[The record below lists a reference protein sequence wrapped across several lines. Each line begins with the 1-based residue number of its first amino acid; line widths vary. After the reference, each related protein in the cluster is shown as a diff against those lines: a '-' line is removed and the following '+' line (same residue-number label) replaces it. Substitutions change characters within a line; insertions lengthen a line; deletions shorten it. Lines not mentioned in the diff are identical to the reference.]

1 LLIAA
6 LFRFSA
12 VLVVVVVFIDEL
24 GVMAKQME
32 QPASTG
38 GPEVFIVLF
47 QTQTELSFI
56 SFFGK
61 VLQQRSSAPARLSHE
76 QRSVTGEACLSA
88 DSAEY
93 DVRLLLVETGRHV
106 AGPLALWLLLGSEL
120 L

>member
-1 LLIAA
+1 M
-6 LFRFSA
+6 
-12 VLVVVVVFIDEL
+12 VFIDEL

-38 GPEVFIVLF
+38 GP
-47 QTQTELSFI
+47 
-56 SFFGK
+56 
-61 VLQQRSSAPARLSHE
+61 
-76 QRSVTGEACLSA
+76 

>member
-1 LLIAA
+1 M
-6 LFRFSA
+6 
-12 VLVVVVVFIDEL
+12 VVFIDEL

-61 VLQQRSSAPARLSHE
+61 VLQQRSSAPARLLHE
-76 QRSVTGEACLSA
+76 QRSVTGEAACLLTRRNMTCVCFLLRQADMSLAPSRFGFFSA
-88 DSAEY
+88 ASYFEAKARSAA
-93 DVRLLLVETGRHV
+93 R
-106 AGPLALWLLLGSEL
+106 
-120 L
+120 